1 MSVTAHEADSP
12 FDNIEGFEIDKEIG
26 RGGMATVYL
35 ATQLSLGRKVALKV
49 LRSFDNLEHKTRFIN
64 ESRII
69 GSLNHRNAVTIFDVG
84 NAGDQAF
91 LSMEYLEGGD
101 LASRIE
107 TGPLDPCEALEIAAG
122 IGDCLVFV
130 HEQGIVHRDVK
141 PANILFH
148 RDGTPV
154 LTDFG
159 IATDVKLDTRLT
171 ACGATIGSPCYVS
184 PEQAKGIDTDGRTDI
199 YSLGIVLYEMLVGQP
214 PFHEGSAIETM
225 AAHLSLPPL
234 RLPERLKEC
243 QPLLDR
249 MLAKNPDDRFSSAAD
264 LVEGI
269 RDLQIGLASDVTPTA
284 SMLKSSVQHGLFA
297 SREILSLA
305 STTVRRNVHLRSKMT
320 RLISAFAV
328 LVFVGLATINGFR
341 ETDPVQDYLKQA
353 EVAVDEGRLSFP
365 KADNAFFYYREVLV
379 LDPNNEEALEGLHE
393 IAEIYAD
400 RTEANLRSFE
410 YSSAKSNLRHG
421 LKVEP
426 RNERLLRL
434 SQETKGLRTLPEKV
448 VRGIRSIFE

>member
-1 MSVTAHEADSP
+1 MSVTAPEADSSL
-12 FDNIEGFEIDKEIG
+12 DNIPGFEIDREIA

-35 ATQLSLGRKVALKV
+35 ATQLSLDRKVALKV
-49 LRSFDNLEHKTRFIN
+49 LRCFDNLEHKTRFIN

-84 NAGDQAF
+84 NAGDRAF

-101 LASRIE
+101 LSSRIDAGE
-107 TGPLDPCEALEIAAG
+107 LDPCEALEIAAG

-159 IATDVKLDTRLT
+159 IATDVKLDSRLT
-171 ACGATIGSPCYVS
+171 ACGATVGSPCYVS
-184 PEQAKGIDTDGRTDI
+184 PEQAQGIDTDGRTDI

-234 RLPERLKEC
+234 RLPVHLKEC
-243 QPLLDR
+243 QRLLDR
-249 MLAKNPDDRFSSAAD
+249 MLAKNPDDRFATAAD

-269 RDLQIGLASDVTPTA
+269 RDLQISLASDVAPTA
-284 SMLKSSVQHGLFA
+284 GMFKSSVQYGLLV
-297 SREILSLA
+297 SRKILSLA
-305 STTVRRNVHLRSKMT
+305 STTVRNHVHLRSKTT

-328 LVFVGLATINGFR
+328 LVFVGLVTFNGFR
-341 ETDPVQDYLKQA
+341 EPDPVQDYLKQA
-353 EVAVDEGRLSFP
+353 EVSFDEDRLSFP
-365 KADNAFFYYREVLV
+365 KANNAFFYYREVLA
-379 LDPNNEEALEGLHE
+379 LDPGNEEALEGLHE

-400 RTEANLRSFE
+400 RTERNLRSYEF
-410 YSSAKSNLRHG
+410 SSAKSNLRHG

-434 SQETKGLRTLPEKV
+434 SQETRSLRTLPEKV
-448 VRGIRSIFE
+448 VRGIRSIFD